1 MSDKL
6 SSGDFNYAS
15 VDSETATKLEYF
27 AKSGKA
33 LIRKSQIQFM
43 ADMGKILS
51 EARDVLASHNKNEGK
66 FIKWATAEFDVSART
81 VWNLVNAWDR
91 MLCNGCTTYLNW
103 SETAVYLASSKELP
117 PPVIKKLERLPSTGI
132 VRASDVKK
140 VLEASKPK
148 PEPPPEPE
156 DVEEESSD
164 DAREFQDEADIDVPF
179 GADDVPETKP
189 EPTASIVLDALQKPV
204 PTNFRESHALG
215 ITLMSIGRELDK
227 FRQRAKELSEK
238 PGGEWLRLQN
248 IDEYVRSLKAQFQDA
263 AYHTVCPRCNGK
275 GKDCKKCDG
284 IGWVPD
290 YLKGTI

>member
-1 MSDKL
+1 MSNKL

-15 VDSETATKLEYF
+15 VDPDTASKLEYF

-117 PPVIKKLERLPSTGI
+117 SPVIKKLERLPSTGI
-132 VRASDVKK
+132 IRACDVKK
-140 VLEASKPK
+140 VIEAAKPK

-156 DVEEESSD
+156 VVADESTD
-164 DAREFQDEADIDVPF
+164 DDRAFQDESDIDVPF
-179 GADDVPETKP
+179 DAPN
-189 EPTASIVLDALQKPV
+189 EPPAEKTASVVLDAIDKPV
-204 PTNFRESHALG
+204 PASLRPSNEMG
-215 ITLMSIGRELDK
+215 ITLMSIGRDLDK
-227 FRQRAKELSEK
+227 YRQKAKELSEK

-248 IDEYVRSLKAQFQDA
+248 IDDYVRSLKNQFQDA
-263 AYHTVCPRCNGK
+263 RYHTVCPRCNGK
-275 GKDCKKCDG
+275 GKDCKKCNG
-284 IGWVPD
+284 IGWIPD